1 MPIFTLYDFDPSGV
15 FMSRVQIS
23 RRTVKAKAIENKLSL
38 ESLLNFHFWLLLAVV
53 GFMLLG
59 SVAQA
64 GQRRYQAD
72 IDESQW
78 DYSGNA
84 LHCELSQEIPF
95 YGKATFSSEAG
106 RPNLDFQLVVSRNQP
121 QEFVQASLRS
131 EAPTWRP
138 RENQK
143 FIDNIELL
151 PAKSI
156 VDFSHDRAWRMLSE
170 LEQGFH
176 PALYYSDWIDSH
188 DVVKV
193 ALSSVRFQPTYKD
206 FIGCMGALL
215 PYSFDDIKYSVLNF
229 EFNSASF
236 KPSSQQQLSKLKK
249 YLKADQEMQVILVAG
264 HTDSQGKRGYNQSL
278 SRRRAQTVKNYLIG
292 AGIKSSQIRINSYG
306 ESRPVASNANPI
318 GRAKNR
324 RVVVRLVK

>member
-1 MPIFTLYDFDPSGV
+1 MTLE
-15 FMSRVQIS
+15 R
-23 RRTVKAKAIENKLSL
+23 
-38 ESLLNFHFWLLLAVV
+38 LLDVHFWLMLA
-53 GFMLLG
+53 FSCMLLVN
-59 SVAQA
+59 VAKA

-78 DYSGNA
+78 NYSGNA
-84 LHCELSQEIPF
+84 LHCELSQDIPF
-95 YGKATFSSEAG
+95 FGKAIFSSEAG
-106 RPNLDFQLVVSRNQP
+106 RPNLDFELLVSRNQP

-131 EAPTWRP
+131 EAPSWRP
-138 RENQK
+138 QWDQK

-156 VDFSHDRAWRMLSE
+156 AEFSHDRAWRMLSE
-170 LEQGFH
+170 LEQGYH

-215 PYSFDDIKYSVLNF
+215 PYSFDDIKFSVLNF

-236 KPSSQQQLSKLKK
+236 TPSSRQQLSKLNM
-249 YLKADQEMQVILVAG
+249 YLKADKAMQVILVAG
-264 HTDSQGKRGYNQSL
+264 HTDSQGKKAYNRSL
-278 SRRRAQTVKNYLIG
+278 SQKRAQTVKKYLLG
-292 AGIKSSQIRINSYG
+292 AGVKPSQIRISSYG
-306 ESRPVASNANPI
+306 ESRPVASNANPK

-324 RVVVRLVK
+324 RVVVRLIK